1 MAYQD
6 EYLDVSLLE
15 ASSSATAWSIASC
28 DDLIVPPPPEFADQD
43 DRDSLLEYIIASQA
57 TQMGPDVSQ
66 MDDRDSLLEYII
78 DSQMNVEPYG
88 GELASL
94 ESSSYDEL
102 LENIIASQKA
112 IAVQEQPGL
121 IFTTERFQGPL
132 GQLREELQKY
142 KGNFTNLITINYLFF
157 SFNGWNSFTI

>member
-112 IAVQEQPGL
+112 IAVGAIAVQEEPGL
-121 IFTTERFQGPL
+121 ISTAERFQGPL
-132 GQLREELQKY
+132 EQLRGELQRY
-142 KGNFTNLITINYLFF
+142 KGNFKPNY
-157 SFNGWNSFTI
+157 T